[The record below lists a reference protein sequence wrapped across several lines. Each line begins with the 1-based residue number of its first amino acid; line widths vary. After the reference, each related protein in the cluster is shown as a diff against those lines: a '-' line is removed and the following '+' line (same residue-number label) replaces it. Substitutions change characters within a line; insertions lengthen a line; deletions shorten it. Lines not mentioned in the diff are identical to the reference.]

1 MTKPAELARLA
12 PAELAEKARALRQQ
26 VFMLRLQHAQ
36 RQLAKPSELRTARR
50 ELSRVLTLAA
60 RQRTAEAAR

>member
-1 MTKPAELARLA
+1 MKKSAELARLA
-12 PAELAEKARALRQQ
+12 PAELAEKARGLRQQ
-26 VFMLRLQHAQ
+26 VFLLRLQHAQ

-60 RQRTAEAAR
+60 QQRTAMVAR